1 MYVYAKRLYLYS
13 VVNNLVFR
21 PHWKWFR
28 AAVVLEVSVSVC
40 VYVVY
45 AYTFKQTFRERWLFY
60 SKELLKTQN
69 GAILCDDFEVS
80 SPEGSQQLPLTSSP
94 GPAPAKQ
101 TAASL
106 PGTVVQEKDVSQSD
120 EVQHCEMKFE

>member
-1 MYVYAKRLYLYS
+1 M
-13 VVNNLVFR
+13 
-21 PHWKWFR
+21 
-28 AAVVLEVSVSVC
+28 SVC

-45 AYTFKQTFRERWLFY
+45 AYTYMQTFRTACLFC

-80 SPEGSQQLPLTSSP
+80 SPEGGQLELPLTSSP
-94 GPAPAKQ
+94 CPAPAKQ

-120 EVQHCEMKFE
+120 KVQHCEMKFE